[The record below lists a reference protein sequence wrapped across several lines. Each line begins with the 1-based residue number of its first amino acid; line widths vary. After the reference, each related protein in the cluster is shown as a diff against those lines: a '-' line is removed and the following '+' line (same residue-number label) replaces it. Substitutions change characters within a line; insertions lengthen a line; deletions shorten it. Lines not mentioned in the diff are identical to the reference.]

1 MKPPAG
7 FKAPPRI
14 DPTFSNNTD
23 VDYWNGNN
31 ALRPAQ
37 YDTWTMS
44 FQRELRKGLSFEVDY
59 NGSKGSHLQ
68 ANLLNMNQVPL
79 STVNDLINRLGTTAA
94 ISLVPSGFCRTSR
107 ARAASGAF
115 SSGASSLRRAA
126 SSTSW
131 PC

>member
-1 MKPPAG
+1 IGQYPFANTDSGVTATFMLDQGLPSYPL
-7 FKAPPRI
+7 PPRI

-68 ANLLNMNQVPL
+68 ANLLNVNQVPL

-94 ISLVPSGFCRTSR
+94 IALLNSPLT
-107 ARAASGAF
+107 AA
-115 SSGASSLRRAA
+115 
-126 SSTSW
+126 T
-131 PC
+131 